1 MKIKKYLICLVLFC
15 LSLQVNAQI
24 TITKDEFPVAGNSFA
39 VAIDSTFAL
48 DTLYQ
53 SYIDTSSADSMF
65 WDFRGLFSAY
75 IDSFAY
81 LDPTTTPFGPDFPS
95 ADMAT
100 WIEFFGLNMY
110 AYTRTDTSTGV
121 WGVGANMD
129 LTSYGLRKVNFFS
142 SDDELMMKA
151 NATYGTQVSDSGY
164 FESTGDTF
172 FVNEIFKTMDFD
184 GWGTLISPLD
194 TFQVLRMK
202 EYRIS
207 IVTVYYNLF
216 GFPLKLG
223 ELFRDTTTEYQYLAK
238 GIGHPVVT
246 VSADV
251 DNQIRYIEFLSEIDP
266 APSADFY
273 VLNTNVVVG
282 DKITFYNASASATS
296 WFWDLGDGTTSTIH
310 QPENTY
316 DSVGVYDVSLA
327 VSNINGN
334 DTAVK
339 QSYITVMNTVVAN
352 FGDSVNGMQVSFTD
366 SSLNNP
372 ITWYWEFGDS
382 STAFE
387 QNPTYT
393 FAKPDTYTVKLTVN
407 NAVSSD
413 VTSKTV
419 IVDWGDAISE
429 MDQFDKLR
437 IYPNPSSGLFTISYD
452 ELSKIK
458 SVSLTDIT
466 GKVIFR
472 KEQPQLDNL
481 EVKIGN
487 AGVYIIKVETE
498 HQTINKKIVITKN

>member
-1 MKIKKYLICLVLFC
+1 MKKTLTILSFICLSFHI
-15 LSLQVNAQI
+15 NAQI
-24 TITKDEFPVAGNSFA
+24 TITKDEFPSAGNAFA
-39 VAIDSTFAL
+39 IGIDSTFAL

-53 SYIDTSSADSMF
+53 SYIDTASADSMF

-75 IDSFAY
+75 VDSFAY
-81 LDPTTTPFGPDFPS
+81 LDPNTTPFGSDFPT
-95 ADMAT
+95 ADMVT
-100 WIEFFGLNMY
+100 WVEYLNMY
-110 AYTRTDTSTGV
+110 AYSRMDTSTGV

-129 LTSYGLRKVNFFS
+129 LTSYGLQKVNFFS

-202 EYRIS
+202 EYKIS
-207 IVTVYYNLF
+207 ILTLYFRIF
-216 GFPLKLG
+216 GVPIKLY
-223 ELFRDTTTEYQYLAK
+223 EIFRDTTNEYQYLAK
-238 GIGHPVVT
+238 GIGHPVVI

-251 DNQIRYIEFLSEIDP
+251 DNQIRYIEFLSEVDP

-273 VLNTNVVVG
+273 VLNTNVAVG
-282 DKITFYNASASATS
+282 EQITFYNASASATS
-296 WFWDLGDGTTSTIH
+296 WLWDLGDGTTSSLH
-310 QPENTY
+310 QPGHAY

-334 DTAVK
+334 DTAIK
-339 QSYITVMNTVVAN
+339 QGYITVMNTVIAN
-352 FGDSVNGMQVSFTD
+352 FGDSVNGMQVLFTD

-372 ITWYWEFGDS
+372 FSWYWEFGDGK
-382 STAFE
+382 TAFE

-413 VTSKTV
+413 VISKTV
-419 IVDWGDAISE
+419 IVDWGDAVEEIS
-429 MDQFDKLR
+429 QFEYLR
-437 IYPNPSSGLFTISYD
+437 IYPNPSSGSFTISFD
-452 ELSKIK
+452 ELPKIK
-458 SVSLTDIT
+458 SVTLTDIT
-466 GKVIFR
+466 GKVVFKR
-472 KEQPQLDNL
+472 NQNL
-481 EVKIGN
+481 FTEELTLKLQDPGI
-487 AGVYIIKVETE
+487 YFIRIETN
-498 HQTINKKIVITKN
+498 QKTFNRKIVIAKQ